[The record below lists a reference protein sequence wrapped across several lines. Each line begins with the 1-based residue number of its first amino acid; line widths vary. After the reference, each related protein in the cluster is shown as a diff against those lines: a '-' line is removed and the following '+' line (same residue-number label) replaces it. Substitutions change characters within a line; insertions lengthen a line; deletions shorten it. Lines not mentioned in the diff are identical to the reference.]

1 MECRLKL
8 VLFSDLHLDAPFKWA
23 DPSLGRRLR
32 SALTETLQRI
42 CRLAVD
48 EHADALL
55 CAGDLYEQ
63 ECFTPDTA
71 SFLQSSFAE
80 LGSTPVFLAPGNH
93 DWYGPESLY
102 RQASWSSNVQ
112 VFSESHLTPAPLGDG
127 FILWGAAHRA
137 PANTDDFLT
146 DFHVDGAL
154 HNLALF
160 HGSEH
165 GFLTAQE
172 DGKTPHAPFG
182 EEEIP
187 ASGLMHAFVGHYHHP
202 RDSRWLTYAGSPQP
216 IAFGEGAGTAVVVE
230 IAGGELRRSRVDVAA
245 IPFHDA
251 CVDVSGASS
260 MNEILQRTR
269 AELAGLHGL
278 ARVTLSG
285 ALATQVDLKLE
296 DVRAL
301 NTELD
306 GIVARVKELHPA
318 YDLETIAREQ
328 TVRGQFVRDVRA
340 GVMPDDE
347 RERVLTVG
355 LRALDGRTDL
365 EPL

>member
-1 MECRLKL
+1 LKI

-23 DPSLGRRLR
+23 GPSLGRRLR
-32 SALTETLQRI
+32 SALAETLQRI
-42 CRLAVD
+42 CRLVVD

-71 SFLQSSFAE
+71 SFLRSSFAE
-80 LGSTPVFLAPGNH
+80 LGSTPVFVAPGNH

-102 RQASWSSNVQ
+102 RQVSWSSNVH
-112 VFSESHLTPAPLGDG
+112 VFSESHLTAAPLGDG
-127 FILWGAAHRA
+127 FTLWGAAHRA
-137 PANTDDFLT
+137 PANTDDFLSH
-146 DFHVDGAL
+146 FHVDGTS

-172 DGKTPHAPFG
+172 DGKVPHAPFG

-202 RDSRWLTYAGSPQP
+202 RDGRWLTYAGSPQP
-216 IAFGEGAGTAVVVE
+216 LAFGEGAGKAVVIE
-230 IAGGELRRSRVDVAA
+230 MADGELRRSRVDVSA
-245 IPFHDA
+245 IAFHDV
-251 CVDVSGASS
+251 CVDVSGAWS

-269 AELAGLHGL
+269 AALAGLHGVS
-278 ARVTLSG
+278 RVTLSG
-285 ALATQVDLKLE
+285 ALATAVDFKLE
-296 DVRAL
+296 DVIAL
-301 NTELD
+301 GAELD

-318 YDLETIAREQ
+318 YDLEAIAREQ
-328 TVRGQFVRDVRA
+328 TVRGQFVRDVRTS
-340 GVMPDDE
+340 VMPDDE

-365 EPL
+365 EPV